1 MGRMVFELLAEYWR
15 VAVVGGTG
23 LLVLALHRRVPR
35 WVLAIWAL
43 LTAAVVLAWL
53 VDLSWAGTVVIFVGL
68 TLIAS
73 AFWLRAEERFSADA
87 VPSSGAATS
96 P

>member
-1 MGRMVFELLAEYWR
+1 MVLELLAEYWR

-23 LLVLALHRRVPR
+23 LLVLALRRRVPR
-35 WVLAIWAL
+35 WVQASWAL

-53 VDLSWAGTVVIFVGL
+53 VDMSWVGTLVIFVGL
-68 TLIAS
+68 SLIAS
-73 AFWLRAEERFSADA
+73 AFWLRAEERLSAGA
-87 VPSSGAATS
+87 GPSSGATTS